1 MFVTHLA
8 QQGLTHQSIK
18 VYLSA
23 VHNLNVSAG
32 LHEEFSKQ
40 LTPMLELVLKG
51 IKKEKAKATSP
62 TIRLPVTIEIMRRI
76 RAVLESN
83 ATK

>member
-23 VHNLNVSAG
+23 VRNLNISAG

-40 LTPMLELVLKG
+40 LIPRLELVLKG
-51 IKKEKAKATSP
+51 IKREGKATSP
-62 TIRLPVTIEIMRRI
+62 TIRLPVTIEIMRSI

-83 ATK
+83 ATE